1 MRQITKLAVEKFFKG
16 DNFSKTNTKVWSGYE
31 CSTQLVSRLLLHDN
45 EIATRT
51 EGRDTILIDTCG
63 WISNTTKERLNGV
76 LDYLGLERIQQNN
89 FKWYLMGR
97 KWNGNEVR
105 IDIKNKTWE
114 YNN

>member
-1 MRQITKLAVEKFFKG
+1 MRQITKLAVENFFKG
-16 DNFSKTNTKVWSGYE
+16 EDFSKANTKVWSGYE
-31 CSTQLVSRLLLHDN
+31 CSTKLISRLLLHDN

-51 EGRDTILIDTCG
+51 EGRNTILIDTCG
-63 WISNTTKERLNGV
+63 WISHTTKERLNGV
-76 LDYLGLERIQQNN
+76 LDYLGLERIQQKN
-89 FKWYLMGR
+89 FKWYLMGK